1 MAYIYKI
8 TNSINGKI
16 YIGKTVKTIEERFK
30 EHCKDYKRR
39 KMEHRPLYSAMN
51 KYGVENFSVEEVD
64 HCEESEA
71 EEREIYW
78 ISRYGSFRNGYNATL
93 GGDGKPYI
101 DRDPVIKT
109 YKEEQNIRKTAT
121 KLGISTDSVHDILIQ
136 NNIPIKSRAEV
147 SSKAVAMLDKETL
160 EIIQI
165 FPSRAAANRFLGA
178 PEWSSSIVRVCH
190 GKRKTFRGYAWKEV
204 NDSDSSSSNN

>member
-16 YIGKTVKTIEERFK
+16 YIGKTLNTIEERFK
-30 EHCKDYKRR
+30 EHCQDYKKRR
-39 KMEHRPLYSAMN
+39 MEHRPLYSAMS
-51 KYGVENFSVEEVD
+51 KYGVENFSVEEVE
-64 HCEESEA
+64 HCEDSEA

-78 ISRYGSFRNGYNATL
+78 ISRYGSFGNGYNATK

-101 DRDPVIKT
+101 DRDLVIKT

-136 NNIPIKSRAEV
+136 NNIPIKSNAEV
-147 SSKAVAMLDKETL
+147 NSKAVAMLDKETL
-160 EIIQI
+160 EVIRI
-165 FPSRAAANRFLGA
+165 FPSARAANRFLGI
-178 PEWSSSIVRVCH
+178 PEWSTGIGDVCH
-190 GKRKTFRGYAWKEV
+190 GRRKISRGYVWKFV
-204 NDSDSSSSNN
+204 DDLDSSSSN